1 MTEEQAIR
9 QAVERRLESLD
20 DSFVG
25 AVRAFEAAARAQ
37 SLHDVAGKKFSA
49 LSPSCSPLTDLPW
62 RFCASFPHPQRAS
75 GHIECHTAM
84 TAYQKKEC
92 LQLNWSSEC

>member
-9 QAVERRLESLD
+9 QAVEKRLESLD

-37 SLHDVAGKKFSA
+37 SLDDVAGKNFSA
-49 LSPSCSPLTDLPW
+49 LSPSCSPLTGLSW
-62 RFCASFPHPQRAS
+62 RFNAPNPHPQRAS
-75 GHIECHTAM
+75 GHINFYTAM
-84 TAYQKKEC
+84 TAYQKEEC
-92 LQLNWSSEC
+92 S

>member
-9 QAVERRLESLD
+9 QAVEKRLESLD

-37 SLHDVAGKKFSA
+37 SLDDVAGVKLSA
-49 LSPSCSPLTDLPW
+49 LSPCCSPLTG
-62 RFCASFPHPQRAS
+62 HPRRS
-75 GHIECHTAM
+75 VPLSLIYRE
-84 TAYQKKEC
+84 
-92 LQLNWSSEC
+92 L